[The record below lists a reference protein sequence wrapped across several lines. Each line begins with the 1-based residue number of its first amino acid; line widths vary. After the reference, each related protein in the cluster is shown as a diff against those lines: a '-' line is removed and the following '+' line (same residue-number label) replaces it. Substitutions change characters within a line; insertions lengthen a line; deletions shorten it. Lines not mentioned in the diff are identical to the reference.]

1 MRRVAVVSLVLLGL
15 APASARAEVPLTPC
29 TTVAPGAACG
39 TVAAPLD
46 HTGAT
51 PGTQP
56 IGFALLPATGTR
68 TGTLAV
74 LVGGPGQAGTSV
86 AKSLA
91 LALAPARQSYDL
103 LIVDQRGTGRSGG
116 MSCPS
121 LATATSLR
129 AVTTC
134 GQSLGERRA
143 FMSTREDAYDL
154 ESVRAALGV
163 PKLSIYAVSYGTGIA
178 GYYARLFTDHVD
190 RMVLDSP
197 QPIEGPDALET
208 LRQLALPRVLR
219 EVCWPPSCRGFLAA
233 NPVTGVATLAARL
246 RKAPMKGTII
256 TPTGKRVSARLTSTG
271 LYALTAVSDLDPFLR
286 TRMPSAIAAAL
297 RGDAAPILRLAV
309 GLPNSDIGGK
319 EFSAARLLATA
330 CVDSRLPWD
339 PAASEASKAAAL
351 KQAVTARPASA
362 WAPFSPSAVLSF
374 SEAAIC
380 LAWPSTPKP
389 QGVPQ
394 QGPAGVPVLVVSG
407 RDDLR
412 TPLEDARRTA
422 SQYPNAQVLA
432 VPDTGHSVLSSD
444 PTSCT
449 ITGITDFLSG
459 AAATKCAREER
470 LPDVF
475 PYVPA
480 NVANLRRVP
489 GLPAAE
495 GRTATAVGA
504 TLLDAVRQA
513 GRLAE
518 TGSRR
523 VGGLRAGTLA
533 LSGTHLTLR
542 GYSIVKNVAL
552 TGTLP
557 LTRTGTGHLT
567 VTAATPG
574 RFTWRAGKLRGTL
587 GTDKVRLA
595 VRLPLV

>member
-1 MRRVAVVSLVLLGL
+1 MRRVAAVSLVLLGL
-15 APASARAEVPLTPC
+15 APARAGAAVPLSPC
-29 TTVAPGAACG
+29 PSVAQGAACG

-56 IGFALLPATGTR
+56 VGFSLLPATGTR

-74 LVGGPGQAGTSV
+74 LVGGPGQAGSAV

-91 LALAPARQSYDL
+91 AALAPVRSSYAL

-121 LATATSLR
+121 LASATSLR

-134 GQSLGERRA
+134 GQSLGAARA
-143 FMSTREDAYDL
+143 FLTTREDAYDL

-178 GYYARLFTDHVD
+178 GYYARLFSDRVD

-219 EVCWPPSCRGFLAA
+219 EVCWPPSCRGYLAD
-233 NPVTGVATLAARL
+233 NPITGVATLAARL
-246 RKAPMKGTII
+246 RTAPLRGKVV
-256 TPTGKRVSARLTSTG
+256 TPAGRRVGARLTSTG

-297 RGDAAPILRLAV
+297 RGDAAPVLRLAV
-309 GLPNSDIGGK
+309 GLPASDVAGR

-339 PAASEASKAAAL
+339 PAAPATTKAAAL
-351 KQAVTARPASA
+351 KQAVTSRPASA
-362 WAPFSPSAVLSF
+362 WAPFSPTAVLSF

-380 LAWPSTPKP
+380 LGWPSTPKP

-422 SQYPNAQVLA
+422 AQYPNAQVLA

-449 ITGITDFLSG
+449 ITGIADFLSG

-470 LPDVF
+470 QPDVF

-480 NVANLRRVP
+480 NVGNLRRVP

-495 GRTATAVGA
+495 GRTATALGA
-504 TLLDAVRQA
+504 TLLDAIRQA
-513 GRLAE
+513 ARLAE
-518 TGSRR
+518 AGERR
-523 VGGLRAGTLA
+523 VGGLRAGTLTLA
-533 LSGTHLTLR
+533 GTHVTLR
-542 GYSIVKNVAL
+542 NYSLVNGVAL
-552 TGTLP
+552 TGTVP
-557 LTRTGTGHLT
+557 LTRAGTGHLT

-574 RFTWRAGKLRGTL
+574 RFTLRAGRLTGTL

-595 VRLPLV
+595 VKLPLV

>member
-1 MRRVAVVSLVLLGL
+1 VPRPC
-15 APASARAEVPLTPC
+15 PA
-29 TTVAPGAACG
+29 VAPDAGCG
-39 TVAAPLD
+39 TVTAPLD

-51 PGTQP
+51 AGTQT
-56 IGFALLPATGTR
+56 IGFALLRATGAR

-91 LALAPARQSYDL
+91 LELAPVRRSYDV

-121 LATATSLR
+121 LASATSLR

-134 GQSLGERRA
+134 GRSLGERRA
-143 FMSTREDAYDL
+143 LMTTREDAYDL
-154 ESVRAALGV
+154 ESVRAAIGL
-163 PKLSIYAVSYGTGIA
+163 PKLSIYAVSYGTRIA
-178 GYYARLFTDHVD
+178 GYYARLFSEHVD

-246 RKAPMKGTII
+246 RRAPLKGTVI
-256 TPTGKRVSARLTSTG
+256 TPSGKRVSGRITSTG

-309 GLPNSDIGGK
+309 GLPTSDVGGK
-319 EFSAARLLATA
+319 EFSTARLLATA

-339 PAASEASKAAAL
+339 PAASPAARLSAL
-351 KQAVTARPASA
+351 EQAVTSRPASA
-362 WAPFSPSAVLSF
+362 WAPFSPTAVVSF

-380 LAWPSTPKP
+380 LGWPSTPRP

-422 SQYPNAQVLA
+422 AQYPGAQVLA

-449 ITGITDFLSG
+449 ITGITDFLG
-459 AAATKCAREER
+459 GGTVAKCAREER
-470 LPDVF
+470 QPDIF

-480 NVANLRRVP
+480 HLANLRPVP

-504 TLLDAVRQA
+504 TLLDAIRQA
-513 GRLAE
+513 GRLTE
-518 TGSRR
+518 TGARR
-523 VGGLRAGTLA
+523 VGGLRAGTLTVGA
-533 LSGTHLTLR
+533 RSVTVR
-542 GYSIVKNVAL
+542 GYSLVDGVAL
-552 TGTLP
+552 TGTVP
-557 LTRTGTGHLT
+557 LTRAATGHLT
-567 VTAATPG
+567 VAGAAATPG
-574 RFTWRAGKLRGTL
+574 RFTVRAGKLRGML
-587 GTDKVRLA
+587 GTDEVRLA
-595 VRLPLV
+595 VKLPLA